1 MCPMPIWA
9 LPMVQRPCTI
19 CNSLN
24 CRDIR
29 QIKCERCDEPDPCAR
44 NLLFK
49 FEASRMVPMDL
60 CIKCVRNGVNDT
72 FDSDLTVLTI
82 DRFNISYII
91 HSKQVSLR
99 PTFAHA
105 IFAFPENSNHS
116 LRISV
121 LILLIKTI

>member
-60 CIKCVRNGVNDT
+60 CIKCVRNGDNDILGLR
-72 FDSDLTVLTI
+72 FDGLD
-82 DRFNISYII
+82 Y
-91 HSKQVSLR
+91 R
-99 PTFAHA
+99 PIQHFLYNPLETSFVAA
-105 IFAFPENSNHS
+105 NFCTCNFCLSREFEEWFTEDFCTNFIN
-116 LRISV
+116 
-121 LILLIKTI
+121 